1 VLDFFLDKEIEFKSC
16 YGVSAGSVNA
26 CSYLSKQRGRA
37 FSIDVDYLDDK
48 NYASAYNLITTGNF
62 FGTEMCYH
70 MIPEKLNPYDYEAY
84 EKFDGKFYAVVTNC
98 ETGQPEYLEIK
109 DMKGQI
115 DFIRA
120 SCSLPLMAQMVN
132 IGGKLY
138 LDGGIS
144 DSIPVRKSVKDG
156 NTKNVIILTRDI
168 SYRKKTNE
176 LMPVI
181 KIKYSKYPKLVDA
194 IRKRHKYYN
203 MTLDYIEKQEEKG
216 NVFVIRPSKPVK
228 IGRIEKNRKKL
239 TELYHQGY
247 NDAKNRY
254 EKLKKFLED

>member
-1 VLDFFLDKEIEFKSC
+1 
-16 YGVSAGSVNA
+16 
-26 CSYLSKQRGRA
+26 
-37 FSIDVDYLDDK
+37 
-48 NYASAYNLITTGNF
+48 
-62 FGTEMCYH
+62 
-70 MIPEKLNPYDYEAY
+70 
-84 EKFDGKFYAVVTNC
+84 
-98 ETGQPEYLEIK
+98 
-109 DMKGQI
+109 MKGQI

-228 IGRIEKNRKKL
+228 IGRIEKNRK
-239 TELYHQGY
+239 
-247 NDAKNRY
+247 N
-254 EKLKKFLED
+254 